1 MLFSIVAVPGYLL
14 TSSEGGIPSFHTLS
28 IIYCCTFFDD
38 SHSDWC
44 EMMSHCSFDL
54 HLCTN

>member
-14 TSSEGGIPSFHTLS
+14 TNSEGGIPSFH
-28 IIYCCTFFDD
+28 IYCCTFFDD
-38 SHSDWC
+38 SYSDRC